1 LRAPSAEGE
10 SKTHAGSIG
19 GALLERA
26 KDLFD
31 IPTREPAALVLNLDT
46 EHRPCSLLSRRCG
59 LIARLCQF
67 EHPIDCARQETA
79 LQQASEH
86 LVARDGVDPK
96 EALGLA
102 RRDPKARH
110 FEILAADT
118 ADEVGSWIDGG
129 DNRHGP
135 S

>member
-1 LRAPSAEGE
+1 MGRCPAVQKGTQHLLPCYRA
-10 SKTHAGSIG
+10 
-19 GALLERA
+19 GAA
-26 KDLFD
+26 
-31 IPTREPAALVLNLDT
+31 
-46 EHRPCSLLSRRCG
+46 

-67 EHPIDCARQETA
+67 EHPIDCAREKAA
-79 LQQASEH
+79 LQQASEE
-86 LVARDGVDPK
+86 LVACDGVEPK

-102 RRDPKARH
+102 RREPKARH

-118 ADEVGSWIDGG
+118 VDEVGSWIDGG